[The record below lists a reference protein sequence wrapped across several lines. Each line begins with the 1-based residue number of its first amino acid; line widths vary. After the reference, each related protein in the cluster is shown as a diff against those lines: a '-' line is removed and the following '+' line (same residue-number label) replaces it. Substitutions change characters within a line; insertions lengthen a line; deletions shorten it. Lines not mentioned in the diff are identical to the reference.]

1 MFWIKNPNKVKVVSP
16 TIYNFP
22 PPRKKDYLFIESF
35 LNDIE
40 KYDSKNEIDVRNK
53 LIDVLVNRLVNLK
66 SKK

>member
-1 MFWIKNPNKVKVVSP
+1 MFWIKKPNKVKAVSP

>member
-1 MFWIKNPNKVKVVSP
+1 MFWIKKPNKVKAVSP
-16 TIYNFP
+16 TIYIP